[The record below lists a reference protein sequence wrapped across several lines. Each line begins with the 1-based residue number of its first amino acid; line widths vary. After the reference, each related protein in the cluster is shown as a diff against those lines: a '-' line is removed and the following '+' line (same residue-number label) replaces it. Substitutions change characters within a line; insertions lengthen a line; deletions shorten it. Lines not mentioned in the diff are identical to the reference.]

1 MKAGSQVNT
10 YWVGTSHLM
19 SCSRCHGTI
28 QSGSLLLWSVRSNN
42 DVTKPTKIV
51 TFSLYWLFGNKVK
64 GAEHEADLSTLPFP
78 SPLADHFPGQRWP
91 SQLLNPPQQALPTA
105 NNNSSVSAHENLI
118 QSYLIFDRHTYCLP
132 ILFYFWFF
140 LFYYLL
146 ENVKLLNPSCP
157 GGKQQKGKMW
167 LSSRRC
173 LKRDF
178 EEHRD

>member
-1 MKAGSQVNT
+1 MKLICQHSPFLHPRQIISQVN
-10 YWVGTSHLM
+10 
-19 SCSRCHGTI
+19 
-28 QSGSLLLWSVRSNN
+28 
-42 DVTKPTKIV
+42 
-51 TFSLYWLFGNKVK
+51 
-64 GAEHEADLSTLPFP
+64 A
-78 SPLADHFPGQRWP
+78 
-91 SQLLNPPQQALPTA
+91 QLLNAPQQALPTA

-167 LSSRRC
+167 LSSRQC

-178 EEHRD
+178 EEHRDQSQSGSQPWKQFNLKAEPPGCGPRACRTNIFILFQHFPHTDVFWEGLKL